1 MKSGGMLNE
10 EELRLLRSVIELT
23 KKELAG
29 ATVTIDYAPAG
40 SEREHVL
47 NEVLREI
54 GVKFNIVENG
64 KAKPMYRVRNVA
76 FYGVPWNEELVSLV
90 SVIVD
95 STKDHGEIR
104 ELAKELGE
112 VKARIIVFV
121 TNECPYCPHA
131 VRAAALVAMSCGL
144 PCEVWICD
152 DFPEVANDYEIF
164 SVPST
169 IIEAEDGG
177 LPLLIPGYSPAQY
190 IKLLLNGLLLV
201 KEGYHK
207 RGGEQSSG

>member
-1 MKSGGMLNE
+1 MLSE
-10 EELRLLRSVIELT
+10 EELRLLRGVIELT
-23 KKELAG
+23 KRELAG

-40 SEREHVL
+40 SERESVL
-47 NEVLREI
+47 NEVLHEI
-54 GVKFNIVENG
+54 GVRINIVDDG

-76 FYGVPWNEELVSLV
+76 FYGVPWNEELVSLM

-104 ELAKELGE
+104 ELVKELGE

-131 VRAAALVAMSCGL
+131 VQAAALVAMCYGL

-169 IIEAEDGG
+169 IIEAEEGG
-177 LPLLIPGYSPAQY
+177 LPLLIPGYSPTQY

-207 RGGEQSSG
+207 QEGEQSGG